1 MPGREEVARRARE
14 VLLADL
20 SRHPTIPELARA
32 CGTSPTV
39 LKEAFREEFGM
50 PVYQWARRR
59 RMIAAARLFAQTDLP
74 VADVARALGYANA
87 SKFARAF
94 ASCLRMSPTAFRER
108 YRPRAGA
115 GLPRS

>member
-1 MPGREEVARRARE
+1 MAQTSPQSHARIAQAARE

-20 SRHPTIPELARA
+20 TRTVTIPELARA

-50 PVYQWARRR
+50 PVYEWFRRR
-59 RMIAAARLFAQTDLP
+59 RMIAAAKLLVQTRLP
-74 VADVARALGYANA
+74 VSEVARRVGYANA

-94 ASCLRMSPTAFRER
+94 SDCLRMNPSAWRER
-108 YRPRAGA
+108 YGRA
-115 GLPRS
+115 